1 MIGASKILTVSYG
14 TFSCTLEGFDEPFN
28 TMKAIAEY
36 FRDLA
41 AEDRYFGA
49 EPPTPDAA
57 MLHRIAEREIQ
68 RRVEAKID
76 ANGVVLRAGD
86 VDTSVA
92 QVPLAAP
99 VQAAP
104 VSAAPVA
111 DDAAAPVADLFPD
124 QGAFPEAASDPVAE
138 LPPSAPAAPSLSATI
153 PEGVAAK
160 LARIRQSVATA
171 AIVALPE
178 AAPLQDEYSEDE
190 HAGADL
196 AEVSFVSADF
206 ETVDFA
212 PAEFADA
219 GLLPDLATASNA
231 LPELSSPELS
241 IADNALPSL
250 DSPVPDDALPTAAI
264 APAPLDA
271 TADIA
276 VFEQEDLTPEDMA
289 DLAALDGDAAT
300 YAEVVAEAELADA
313 PVAVAGAASDEA
325 ILDAMALSLSAG
337 PATQDEPA
345 LPPADPVVADFGAD
359 DLADL
364 ISTLSGDTAQDRIA
378 GPAATD
384 PVATDAAT
392 ADSAVADLAVDLAD
406 FDADMAAPQDVASQD
421 LAQPDLVPQDMAED
435 VAETQVADL
444 FADDPDVDFADDA
457 FFAAVDQAADQAAD
471 AAAPQAPAAD
481 PQPEAPVD
489 AAMGAPQPSDAP
501 LADKAQ
507 RARARVIK
515 IRRADAPVTAP
526 APAST
531 SADLSP
537 EAEAALQAELGGAI
551 AAPEAAPQ
559 PTQTMAEAA
568 RLMDAAA
575 EDAAVA
581 RLLRQ
586 ADTEMAVDENRRR
599 LSAIAH
605 LKAAVAAT
613 VADRK
618 VGAPAGPSEEQ
629 RIDPYREDLARAV
642 RPQRPRSEAARS
654 PDDRPAGDRPAPL
667 VLVSEQRIDRS
678 PAPAAP
684 APAGLVVRPRRISSS
699 APAAQTEMRTLSAQ
713 RPAALALDEE
723 EDEDTD
729 NIFADARGFAEFADR
744 LGATQLPDLMEA
756 AAAYVACVE
765 KREHFSRPQLMR
777 RIGAVG
783 APGELSREDGLISF
797 GTLLRNGRFAKVRRG
812 QYALSEDSDYLAEAR
827 RIAK

>member
-86 VDTSVA
+86 VDTSVP

-99 VQAAP
+99 AQVAP
-104 VSAAPVA
+104 VPAAPVA
-111 DDAAAPVADLFPD
+111 AATAVVDAPVEETPVAAMTPD
-124 QGAFPEAASDPVAE
+124 QGAFPEAVSDLASDPVVD
-138 LPPSAPAAPSLSATI
+138 LPPAAPAAPSLSATI

-171 AIVALPE
+171 AVVVVPE
-178 AAPLQDEYSEDE
+178 AAVLQDEYSEDE

-196 AEVSFVSADF
+196 AKVSFASPEFGPEFEPEYGPDFSADF
-206 ETVDFA
+206 DTVA
-212 PAEFADA
+212 VVPAEFTDA
-219 GLLPDLATASNA
+219 GLVPDLVTPDLAI
-231 LPELSSPELS
+231 PD
-241 IADNALPSL
+241 ADTQA
-250 DSPVPDDALPTAAI
+250 DAVPDLASTTLAEIVAE
-264 APAPLDA
+264 PAPLD
-271 TADIA
+271 TAAQIA
-276 VFEQEDLTPEDMA
+276 VFEQEDLTPEDLA
-289 DLAALDGDAAT
+289 DLAALDGDDAI
-300 YAEVVAEAELADA
+300 YAEVVADADVALYDA
-313 PVAVAGAASDEA
+313 PLAETPEVTDEPTTDTA
-325 ILDAMALSLSAG
+325 TDDDILQAMALSLSAG
-337 PATQDEPA
+337 PEVHVEPA
-345 LPPADPVVADFGAD
+345 AFPAGFSPEDFTAD
-359 DLADL
+359 DLSDL
-364 ISTLSGDTAQDRIA
+364 ISTLSGDTAQDSIDGTIA
-378 GPAATD
+378 AEPAATD
-384 PVATDAAT
+384 PATDPT
-392 ADSAVADLAVDLAD
+392 FDLAD
-406 FDADMAAPQDVASQD
+406 FDADMATAQD
-421 LAQPDLVPQDMAED
+421 QPEQAADS
-435 VAETQVADL
+435 QVADL
-444 FADDPDVDFADDA
+444 FADDPEVDFADDA
-457 FFAAVDQAADQAAD
+457 FFAAVDQAADAALPSAE
-471 AAAPQAPAAD
+471 AAE
-481 PQPEAPVD
+481 PQPEAAIETPI
-489 AAMGAPQPSDAP
+489 DAP
-501 LADKAQ
+501 VADKAQ

-526 APAST
+526 SST

-537 EAEAALQAELGGAI
+537 EAEAALQAELGAAI
-551 AAPEAAPQ
+551 AAPVAAPQ
-559 PTQTMAEAA
+559 DTQTMAEAA

-642 RPQRPRSEAARS
+642 RPQRTRNEQPRAG
-654 PDDRPAGDRPAPL
+654 DDRPAGDRPAPL
-667 VLVSEQRIDRS
+667 VLVSEQRIDRT

-713 RPAALALDEE
+713 RPATLVLDEE

-729 NIFADARGFAEFADR
+729 NIFADAKGFAEFADR